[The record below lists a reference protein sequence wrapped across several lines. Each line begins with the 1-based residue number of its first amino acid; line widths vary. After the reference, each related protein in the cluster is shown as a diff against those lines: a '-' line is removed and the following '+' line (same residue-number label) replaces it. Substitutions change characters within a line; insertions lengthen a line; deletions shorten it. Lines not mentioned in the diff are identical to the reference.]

1 MHNPLHRITVW
12 TGSYFR
18 PAQLWE
24 AGVYLLVPHHEG
36 ESHCASLKFHKDNL
50 DRFQKANDDADDA
63 ALAAGDPIGLDTGT
77 PSLVGSHMEVED
89 FEAGPDVPTWESETL
104 DDAEVGHRLDVLY
117 QGRVEGNDG
126 NSGNSDDL
134 GNSEDE
140 DDGEPRE
147 DDQGLP
153 LPTQYMPPIPD
164 VERPEQTLP
173 SHTTPTDVPHADSL
187 QNPYVRVVHTNG
199 IHHIALVYC
208 VCRGTEDTNCDLM
221 AARLVPTSF
230 DRYRTL
236 FTHAVL
242 DDFRLAN
249 LECKTSAYQY
259 FQKLRRLTSP
269 MAPDKAPNLYHELR
283 RMSRVWRWMKKLKWA
298 GFGHKDADVQEP
310 AAGELANFCP
320 ACPQPEINLPETW
333 EQDSQ
338 RWVYRRFFVADGN
351 FKADH
356 VRQQGKTGDVWLS
369 PGGGMM
375 SKDAEYKDF
384 LKTAFDMATVRACS
398 CRSPV
403 LNPHTCRKP
412 LAKILS
418 KRLRW
423 LCCSLRPAM
432 SRVSQPSPVRGMDA
446 SLPTV
451 LPISSMANNRKML
464 IGHFSKPSRRQRCKI
479 ARAQCSFM
487 TLHANIWYTFGIA
500 SAIYFL
506 QA

>member
-36 ESHCASLKFHKDNL
+36 ESHCTSLKFHKDNL
-50 DRFQKANDDADDA
+50 DRFQTANDDAEDA
-63 ALAAGDPIGLDTGT
+63 ALADGQPRVFERATQVFSDSHREDEDLEY
-77 PSLVGSHMEVED
+77 GSN
-89 FEAGPDVPTWESETL
+89 VPTFESEML
-104 DDAEVGHRLDVLY
+104 DDAEVGHRLDMLY
-117 QGRVEGNDG
+117 QGQVEAMEGNSG

-134 GNSEDE
+134 DDGADENGSEADE
-140 DDGEPRE
+140 DDG
-147 DDQGLP
+147 LP
-153 LPTQYMPPIPD
+153 LPAHYMVNPLNPARED
-164 VERPEQTLP
+164 NSADRTVP
-173 SHTTPTDVPHADSL
+173 SHTTPTNVPHADSL
-187 QNPYVRVVHTNG
+187 KNPYVRVVHTNG

-208 VCRGTEDTNCDLM
+208 GCHGPEISNCDLM

-259 FQKLRRLTSP
+259 FQTLCRLTAP
-269 MAPDKAPNLYHELR
+269 MAPDTAPNLYHELR

-298 GFGHKDADVQEP
+298 GFGHKAGDVQEP

-320 ACPQPEINLPETW
+320 ACPQPEINLPEKW
-333 EQDSQ
+333 EDDSQ

-384 LKTAFDMATVRACS
+384 LKTAFDMATVRVRS
-398 CRSPV
+398 CRWPV

-432 SRVSQPSPVRGMDA
+432 
-446 SLPTV
+446 
-451 LPISSMANNRKML
+451 
-464 IGHFSKPSRRQRCKI
+464 
-479 ARAQCSFM
+479 
-487 TLHANIWYTFGIA
+487 
-500 SAIYFL
+500 
-506 QA
+506 